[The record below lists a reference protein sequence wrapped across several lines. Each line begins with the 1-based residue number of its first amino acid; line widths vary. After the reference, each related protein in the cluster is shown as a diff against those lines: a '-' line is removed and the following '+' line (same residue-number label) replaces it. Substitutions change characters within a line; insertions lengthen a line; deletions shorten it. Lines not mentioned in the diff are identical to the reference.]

1 MRIAGLLLV
10 LSFASFQSL
19 CIIDCPCGSL
29 CAHKNDC
36 SSAGEE
42 APQDDC
48 CRQSRAAAG
57 PPVDAPHQKP
67 CFHLEPQTDVDGLTL
82 DQAPAP
88 ELIWI
93 LDPVPSLEFV
103 WEAVLPFHPSGLSP
117 PGESP
122 PLYLQHAALLL

>member
-1 MRIAGLLLV
+1 MRIAGILLV
-10 LSFASFQSL
+10 LCFASFQSL

-29 CAHKNDC
+29 CVHKNDC

-42 APQDDC
+42 SPQDDC

-57 PPVDAPHQKP
+57 PLGDAPHQKP
-67 CFHLEPQTDVDGLTL
+67 CFHLEPQTDVDGMTL
-82 DQAPAP
+82 EQAPAP

-93 LDPVPSLEFV
+93 LDPVPSFGLV
-103 WEAVLPFHPSGLSP
+103 CEAILPFHPSGLPP

-122 PLYLQHAALLL
+122 PLYLQHAALLI

>member
-1 MRIAGLLLV
+1 MRIAGILLV
-10 LSFASFQSL
+10 LGFASFQSL

-42 APQDDC
+42 SAQDDC
-48 CRQSRAAAG
+48 CRQSRAASPLG
-57 PPVDAPHQKP
+57 DAPHQKP

-93 LDPVPSLEFV
+93 LDPVPSFV
-103 WEAVLPFHPSGLSP
+103 VLREAVLPFQPSGLPP

-122 PLYLQHAALLL
+122 PLYLRHAALLI